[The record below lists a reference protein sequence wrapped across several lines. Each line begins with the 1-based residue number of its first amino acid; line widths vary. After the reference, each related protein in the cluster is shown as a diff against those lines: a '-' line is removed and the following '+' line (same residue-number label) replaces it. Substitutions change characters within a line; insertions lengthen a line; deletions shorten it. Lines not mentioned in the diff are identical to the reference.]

1 MATLAINADRSDVR
15 IAAEWLHQITH
26 QFEVPQNKVIA
37 LDQCLDE
44 VLMNI
49 VMHGGLSATQSP
61 VQLSFQSFPSMAEI
75 TVSDSGKAFDPV
87 NAPTKAKPL
96 SLEEAEP
103 GGLGLSII
111 RGLSNRLD
119 YQFKEG
125 RNILTFGVAI

>member
-1 MATLAINADRSDVR
+1 MATLAINADPSDVR
-15 IAAEWLHQITH
+15 IAAEWLHQIAH
-26 QFEVPQNKVIA
+26 QFEVPQNKTIA

-49 VMHGGLSATQSP
+49 VMHGGLSATQTP
-61 VQLSFQSFPSMAEI
+61 VELSLQAFPKMAEI

-87 NAPTKAKPL
+87 NAPTKPRPL
-96 SLEEAEP
+96 TLEEAEP

-111 RGLSNRLD
+111 RGLSNHLD